1 MGQALPE
8 GLGSGFGGLRGGLA
22 AAQTGAMEKGAWAEL
37 AVVGAEF
44 ACRVTPRARKPGIS
58 REGGVIKVAVSAPAE
73 EGRANAA
80 VAEALAHA
88 LGVAKTRLVL
98 VRGATA
104 RDKLFRLD

>member
-1 MGQALPE
+1 MAH
-8 GLGSGFGGLRGGLA
+8 
-22 AAQTGAMEKGAWAEL
+22 L

-44 ACRVTPRARKPGIS
+44 QVRATPRARRPGVALDAGLW
-58 REGGVIKVAVSAPAE
+58 RVAVTAPPE
-73 EGRANAA
+73 DGRANAA

-88 LGVAKTRLVL
+88 LGVAKGRLVL